1 MIKNKIRPV
10 FVDVEADTTY
20 TLDLEKQDQTGG
32 SHG

>member
-20 TLDLEKQDQTGG
+20 TLDPAKQGQKGG